1 MKVAKIGEAS
11 RKKDELNN
19 SYINN
24 TKEQLESKMETV
36 VEKREAL
43 LSDKKEK
50 LKVRGWKS
58 GREEELHLF
67 NEFVAFTLLRRL
79 NCRRLKRHGRSWRSR
94 GTRSGRPLRRNYG
107 WLPRTVTRTSRRSST
122 D

>member
-58 GREEELHLF
+58 VGRNCIYLMNLSHLLYY
-67 NEFVAFTLLRRL
+67 VD
-79 NCRRLKRHGRSWRSR
+79 
-94 GTRSGRPLRRNYG
+94 
-107 WLPRTVTRTSRRSST
+107 ST
-122 D
+122 AGD

>member
-58 GREEELHLF
+58 GGGT
-67 NEFVAFTLLRRL
+67 AFI
-79 NCRRLKRHGRSWRSR
+79 
-94 GTRSGRPLRRNYG
+94 
-107 WLPRTVTRTSRRSST
+107 
-122 D
+122 